1 MILTVKNIK
10 DGRVVLKHK
19 DFDRF
24 YVSDPIEI
32 VDINTELYTTDDL
45 GEAYDVLEATK
56 YHWAGINVDGWRII
70 KYEELS

>member
-1 MILTVKNIK
+1 MIWAVKNIK

-19 DFDRF
+19 DFGRF

-45 GEAYDVLEATK
+45 SEAYDVLEATK
-56 YHWAGINVDGWRII
+56 YHWAGINVDGWRVI

>member
-1 MILTVKNIK
+1 MSWTVKNIK
-10 DGRVVLKHK
+10 DGRMVLKHK

-32 VDINTELYTTDDL
+32 ADINTELYTTDDL
-45 GEAYDVLEATK
+45 SEAYDVLEATK
-56 YHWAGINVDGWRII
+56 YHWAGINVDGWRVI

>member
-1 MILTVKNIK
+1 MSWAVKNIK

-32 VDINTELYTTDDL
+32 ADINTELYTTDDL

-56 YHWAGINVDGWRII
+56 YHWAGINVDGWRVV
-70 KYEELS
+70 EEMR

>member
-1 MILTVKNIK
+1 MSWTVKNIK

-56 YHWAGINVDGWRII
+56 YHWAGINVEGWRVI

>member
-1 MILTVKNIK
+1 MSWTVKNIK
-10 DGRVVLKHK
+10 DGRVILKHK

-32 VDINTELYTTDDL
+32 ADINTELYTTDDWS
-45 GEAYDVLEATK
+45 EAYDVLEATK
-56 YHWAGINVDGWRII
+56 YHWAGVNVDGWRVI